1 MLLDTILFFSNM
13 LFAYVMIK
21 KYAGTLYEK
30 LQIFFLTL
38 FKKIIK
44 TINNIDSDKNILN
57 NLQNKTFIL
66 RHMYRLL
73 SPRATC

>member
-1 MLLDTILFFSNM
+1 MLLDTILCFSNM

-21 KYAGTLYEK
+21 KYAWTLYEK

-44 TINNIDSDKNILN
+44 PINNIDSDNNI
-57 NLQNKTFIL
+57 
-66 RHMYRLL
+66 
-73 SPRATC
+73 